1 MLGLGVLS
9 VLLLVID
16 TTSGLLGTTRMVFS
30 TLVSPLEYIAEAVHS
45 IDELVEEMLL
55 APGARVAERRAFN
68 REIVSLRTRLLEL
81 EVVTAENERLRGL
94 LGGVARLDL
103 NVVVTDV
110 IAFTSGAGGSL
121 VTIDV
126 GELHSVKL
134 GDPVIDGAGLC
145 GQVVGTGLT
154 TAQVLLVTDPSHSV
168 PVVIERTGVQGI
180 VSGTGSGGFVELEG
194 VSSIAD
200 VQVGDVMVTSGL
212 GGRFPYGY
220 PVAEVVSFVVDDPIR
235 GMRVYAEPLADPA
248 ISRHLIVLRSP
259 EG

>member
-30 TLVSPLEYIAEAVHS
+30 TLVSPLEYIAETVHS
-45 IDELVEEMLL
+45 IDDFVEEMML
-55 APGARVAERRAFN
+55 APGARVAERRALN
-68 REIVSLRTRLLEL
+68 REIVSLRTHLLEL

-110 IAFTSGAGGSL
+110 IAFTSGPGGSL

-145 GQVVGTGLT
+145 GQVVSTGLT
-154 TAQVLLVTDPSHSV
+154 TSQVLLVTDPSHSV

-180 VSGTGSGGFVELEG
+180 VSGTGSDGFVELEG
-194 VSSIAD
+194 ISRIAD

>member
-1 MLGLGVLS
+1 MLTLAVLS
-9 VLLLVID
+9 FILLVVD
-16 TTSGLLGTTRMVFS
+16 MTSGLLGTTRMAFS
-30 TLVSPLEYIAEAVHS
+30 TLISPLEYVAGVITSV
-45 IDELVEEMLL
+45 DDFVEEMLL
-55 APGARVAERRAFN
+55 APGARLADRRASN

-103 NVVVTDV
+103 NILVTDV
-110 IAFTSGAGGSL
+110 IAFRSGAGGSL

-126 GELHSVKL
+126 GELHSVNI
-134 GDPVIDGAGLC
+134 GDPVIDGAGLS
-145 GQVVGTGLT
+145 GQVVSTGLT
-154 TAQVLLVTDPSHSV
+154 TSQVLLVTDPSHSV

-180 VSGTGSGGFVELEG
+180 VSGTGSDGFVELEG
-194 VSSIAD
+194 ISRIAD
-200 VQVGDVMVTSGL
+200 VRVGDVMVTSGL

-235 GMRVYAEPLADPA
+235 GMRVYGEPLADPA
-248 ISRHLIVLRSP
+248 ISRHLIVLRGT

>member
-9 VLLLVID
+9 ILLMIID
-16 TTSGLLGTTRMVFS
+16 TTSGLLGTTRVVFS
-30 TLVSPLEYIAEAVHS
+30 TLVSPLEYVAEAVHS
-45 IDELVEEMLL
+45 IDDFVQEMLL
-55 APGARVAERRAFN
+55 APGARVAERRALN
-68 REIVSLRTRLLEL
+68 REIVSLRARLHEL
-81 EVVTAENERLRGL
+81 EVITAENERLRGL
-94 LGGVARLDL
+94 LGGVARLDQ

-110 IAFTSGAGGSL
+110 IAFTPGAGGNL

-126 GELHSVKL
+126 GELHSVRR

-154 TAQVLLVTDPSHSV
+154 TAQVLPITDPSHSV

-180 VSGTGSGGFVELEG
+180 VTGTGSGGFIELEG
-194 VSSIAD
+194 ISRVAD
-200 VQVGDVMVTSGL
+200 VQVGDLMVTSGL

-220 PVAEVVSFVVDDPIR
+220 PVAEVVSYVVDDPIR

-248 ISRHLIVLRSP
+248 TSRHLIVLRSP
-259 EG
+259 EE

>member
-1 MLGLGVLS
+1 MLGFGVLS

-30 TLVSPLEYIAEAVHS
+30 TLVSPLEYIAETVHS
-45 IDELVEEMLL
+45 IDDFVEEMML
-55 APGARVAERRAFN
+55 APGARVAERRALN
-68 REIVSLRTRLLEL
+68 REIVSLRTHLLEL

-110 IAFTSGAGGSL
+110 IAFTSGSGGSL

-145 GQVVGTGLT
+145 GQVVSTGLT
-154 TAQVLLVTDPSHSV
+154 TSQVLLVTDPSHSV

-180 VSGTGSGGFVELEG
+180 VSGAGSGGFVELEG
-194 VSSIAD
+194 ISRIAD